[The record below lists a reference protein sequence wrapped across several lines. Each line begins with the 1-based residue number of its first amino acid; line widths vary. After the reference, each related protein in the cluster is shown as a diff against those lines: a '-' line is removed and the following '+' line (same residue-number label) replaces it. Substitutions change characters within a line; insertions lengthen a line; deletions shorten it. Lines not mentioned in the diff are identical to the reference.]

1 MARPMVLVQ
10 KSLLSAIYSKWAQGV
25 PTLMLIRQHDLIDHI
40 TAPTLTK
47 LMQYMKAMSQTD
59 SEEVKKVVQASLFPS
74 WLTVAVKQEKKPVHK
89 QPKEVAYIGKMP
101 LGHWEVRPTTQNAK

>member
-25 PTLMLIRQHDLIDHI
+25 PTLMLIRQYNLVDHI

-59 SEEVKKVVQASLFPS
+59 SEEVKKVVQASLFPQ
-74 WLTVAVKQEKKPVHK
+74 WLTAAVKQEKTPVHK
-89 QPKEVAYIGKMP
+89 QPKDIAYVGKMP
-101 LGHWEVRPTTQNAK
+101 LGYWEVRSTIQNTK

>member
-25 PTLMLIRQHDLIDHI
+25 PALLLIRQYNLTDSI

-59 SEEVKKVVQASLFPS
+59 SEEVKKVVQASLFPQ
-74 WLTVAVKQEKKPVHK
+74 WLANAVKQEKKPVHK
-89 QPKEVAYIGKMP
+89 QPKEMAYIGKMP
-101 LGHWEVRPTTQNAK
+101 LGYWEVRSTTQNAK